1 MQQGYPLGTVERLW
15 RFPVKSLHPET
26 LAHVAVDAGGFEGDR
41 RSALFVRTAEHAR
54 SGKPYRGKEH
64 NLFHTVA
71 SPAAAVALAAERAV
85 ELERRDDGPYFDL
98 RPVSLLLDCWL
109 AEAERLVGRPLDP
122 LRYRPNIFARA
133 AQGFGASEAALVG
146 STLQLGSVL
155 LRVLEPIGRC
165 VTTTYDVATGESDP
179 LVLRAVAEHR
189 QNTMGVYCDVVQ
201 PGAIAAGDAIV
212 ARAGA

>member
-1 MQQGYPLGTVERLW
+1 MQQAYPLATVERLW

-41 RSALFVRTAEHAR
+41 RSALFVLSDGHAR
-54 SGKPYRGKEH
+54 SGKTYRGKEH
-64 NLFHTVA
+64 NLFHTIANPVA
-71 SPAAAVALAAERAV
+71 AQALAAERDV
-85 ELERRDDGPYFDL
+85 EVERRDDGPYFDL

-133 AQGFGASEAALVG
+133 AAGFGASESELVG
-146 STLQLGSVL
+146 TVLQLGSVL

-165 VTTTYDVATGESDP
+165 VTTTYDIATGESDP
-179 LVLRAVAEHR
+179 LVLRAVAQHR
-189 QNTMGVYCDVVQ
+189 DNQMGVYCDVLQ
-201 PGAIAAGDAIV
+201 AGTIARGDAIV
-212 ARAGA
+212 ARTEA

>member
-1 MQQGYPLGTVERLW
+1 MQLGYPLGTVEHLW
-15 RFPVKSLHPET
+15 RFPVKSLRPET
-26 LAHVAVDAGGFEGDR
+26 LAQVAVDAAGFEGDR
-41 RSALFVRTAEHAR
+41 RSALFVSSGGHAR
-54 SGKPYRGKEH
+54 SGKTYRGKEH

-71 SPAAAVALAAERAV
+71 TPAAAQALAAERDV

-109 AEAERLVGRPLDP
+109 EEAERLVGRPLDP
-122 LRYRPNIFARA
+122 LRYRPNIYALA
-133 AQGFGASEAALVG
+133 AGGFSASEAELVG
-146 STLQLGSVL
+146 SVLQLGSVT

-189 QNTMGVYCDVVQ
+189 QNTMGVYCEVVQ
-201 PGAIAAGDAIV
+201 AGTIAQGDAIV
-212 ARAGA
+212 ARAET